1 MSFEKIEEL
10 MTGCAVIQKQSFLR
24 LKLKKRNVKIFL
36 LKCQVAAKK
45 KGIMQRIITAQKVDK
60 GMEKHV
66 ETIKKESEKMRTW
79 VKIQKHMLISNMKN
93 KLETT
98 QELQQQSLE
107 KIAHDFMSRDENGQ
121 LIFISFLCFCC
132 SACV

>member
-66 ETIKKESEKMRTW
+66 ETIRQVNKKPY
-79 VKIQKHMLISNMKN
+79 
-93 KLETT
+93 TT
-98 QELQQQSLE
+98 MDKQ
-107 KIAHDFMSRDENGQ
+107 
-121 LIFISFLCFCC
+121 
-132 SACV
+132 